1 VGKRLI
7 GFAVACVIA
16 LGIVAFYEFA
26 ARSGRGGESSP
37 LYSARRHD
45 PYGTAALA
53 DLLTERGIEVRYLER
68 PRLDDAAHG
77 VLIQVLPL
85 PEKRVS
91 MGPVN
96 PPPEAPQDRRLV
108 QWIAKGNT
116 VVQFTRAETDLMGS
130 FLRPPDPA
138 EGTTGSPQHPAPAR
152 TGRNESEA
160 RNIQDHEVAGGFP
173 DKLPGL
179 LQPAAWTPAA
189 HEILGLQGAL
199 PEPMWLRSPLRLPVG
214 PRSAARPLAV
224 CGGQVVAAESRF
236 GEGRVIFV
244 GAPTPALNGGLNE
257 GGNLDFLL
265 AIAGKGPVI
274 LDEWSHGIGREDSV
288 MGLLRRFGLMAFLVQ
303 VIFVLGLYIWS
314 TRANRLPER
323 VEPARWPA
331 SIEQIETLGHLY
343 GQTFTREETALRVRQ
358 EVLRRLAAALRCP
371 VAELE
376 RHRARLAPHEPDRV
390 GEIIL
395 SATGE
400 PAARRAALERAL
412 AESLTESHKF
422 LEEKS
427 HGRSVA

>member
-1 VGKRLI
+1 MGKRLVGI
-7 GFAVACVIA
+7 AVACVIA

-85 PEKRVS
+85 PEKRS
-91 MGPVN
+91 SSGPVS
-96 PPPEAPQDRRLV
+96 PPQEAPPDRRLV
-108 QWIAKGNT
+108 GWIAKGNT

-130 FLRPPDPA
+130 FLRPPEPA
-138 EGTTGSPQHPAPAR
+138 EGTSGSPQRPAPAR
-152 TGRNESEA
+152 IGWNESEA
-160 RNIQDHEVAGGFP
+160 RDIQDHEVAGSFP
-173 DKLPGL
+173 DKLPGM
-179 LQPAAWTPAA
+179 LQPAAWTSAAREMLGLPAA
-189 HEILGLQGAL
+189 L
-199 PEPMWLRSPLRLPVG
+199 PPMWLRSPLRLPIG

-224 CGGQVVAAESRF
+224 CGGQVVATESRF
-236 GEGRVIFV
+236 GDGRVIFV
-244 GAPTPALNGGLNE
+244 GAPTPALNGGLNV
-257 GGNLDFLL
+257 GGNLDFVL
-265 AIAGKGPVI
+265 AIVGKGPVI
-274 LDEWSHGIGREDSV
+274 LDEWSHGVGREDSV
-288 MGLLRRFGLMAFLVQ
+288 MGLLRRFGLQAFLFQ
-303 VIFVLGLYIWS
+303 VIFILGLYIWS
-314 TRANRLPER
+314 TRANRRPER

-376 RHRARLAPHEPDRV
+376 RQRARLEPREANRV

-395 SATGE
+395 SAPGE